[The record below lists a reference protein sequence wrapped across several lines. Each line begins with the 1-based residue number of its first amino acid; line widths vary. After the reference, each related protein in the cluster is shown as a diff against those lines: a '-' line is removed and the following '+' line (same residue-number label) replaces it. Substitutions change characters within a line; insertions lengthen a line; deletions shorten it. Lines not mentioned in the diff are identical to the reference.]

1 MPEQSTSKGADWQPK
16 VTALVPCYNSAAF
29 ITRALESL
37 AAQTWQ
43 NLEILIGEDCS
54 TDNTFEIVAA
64 FAAQHSNVRVLRRNE
79 NLGWLRNA
87 NDLMANAAG
96 ELMFFAFHDDAVEPT
111 YVEKLVA
118 ALRDNPGA
126 VLAYTDMQLFQP
138 DGQEQIKVFYA
149 LASRHGPL
157 ARGLVMGGLV
167 TDWWLPNRG
176 LFRSWAFKRAGG
188 IKPNTE
194 GEFSADWTWL
204 LHLSLF
210 GDFVRVPETLCRKY
224 FQKTSL
230 SRNWAFSAAQRRAL
244 RHAGVREVWNSDL
257 DPLRR
262 AILAAYIGL
271 NLARL
276 GTLWRR
282 AIGSARR

>member
-1 MPEQSTSKGADWQPK
+1 MPTGANWQPK

-29 ITRALESL
+29 VTRALDSL
-37 AAQTWQ
+37 AAQTWP

-54 TDNTFEIVAA
+54 TDDTFEIITA
-64 FAAQHSNVRVLRRNE
+64 FAAARANVRVLRRSE

-87 NDLMANAAG
+87 NDLMANATG
-96 ELMFFAFHDDAVEPT
+96 ELMFFAFHDDAIEPT

-126 VLAYTDMQLFQP
+126 VLAYTDMELFQP
-138 DGQEQIKVFYA
+138 DGQREVKVFDA
-149 LASRHGPL
+149 LANSRSPL
-157 ARGLVMGGLV
+157 TRGLVMGGQV
-167 TDWWLPNRG
+167 MDWWLPNRG
-176 LFRSWAFKRAGG
+176 LFRSWAFERAKG
-188 IKPNTE
+188 IKPNAQ

-204 LHLSLF
+204 LHLSLL

-230 SRNWAFSAAQRRAL
+230 SRNWAFNAAQRRAL
-244 RHAGVREVWNSDL
+244 REAGVREVWNSDL

-271 NLARL
+271 NVTRLA
-276 GTLWRR
+276 TLLRR
-282 AIGSARR
+282 ALRPDEA

>member
-1 MPEQSTSKGADWQPK
+1 MLDQSLPPVAPWQPK

-29 ITRALESL
+29 VTRALDSL
-37 AAQTWQ
+37 AAQTWP

-54 TDNTFEIVAA
+54 TDNTFDIVTA
-64 FAAQHSNVRVLRRNE
+64 FAATRGNVRVLRRSE

-87 NDLMANAAG
+87 NDLMANATG
-96 ELMFFAFHDDAVEPT
+96 ELMFFAFHDDAVEPS

-138 DGQEQIKVFYA
+138 DGSGEIKVFDA
-149 LASRHGPL
+149 LAAAHTPL

-176 LFRSWAFKRAGG
+176 LFRSWAFARAGG
-188 IKPNTE
+188 IKPNAE

-204 LHLSLF
+204 LHLSLL

-230 SRNWAFSAAQRRAL
+230 SRNWAFSPAQRRAL
-244 RHAGVREVWNSDL
+244 RQAGMREVWNSRLDL
-257 DPLRR
+257 PRR
-262 AILAAYIGL
+262 AVLAVYIGL

-276 GTLWRR
+276 GVLWRR
-282 AIGSARR
+282 ATAPTGR

>member
-1 MPEQSTSKGADWQPK
+1 MSRPAAAWQPK

-29 ITRALESL
+29 ISRALDSL
-37 AAQTWQ
+37 AAQTWP

-54 TDNTFEIVAA
+54 TDNTFEIVSA
-64 FAAQHSNVRVLRRNE
+64 FAAARSNVRVLRRGT
-79 NLGWLRNA
+79 NLGWLQNA

-96 ELMFFAFHDDAVEPT
+96 ELMFFAFHDDAIEPT
-111 YVEKLVA
+111 YVEKLVI

-138 DGQEQIKVFYA
+138 DGQEETKVFDA
-149 LASRHGPL
+149 LSGCRTPL

-176 LFRSWAFKRAGG
+176 LFRSWAFERAGG
-188 IKPNTE
+188 IKPNAE

-230 SRNWAFSAAQRRAL
+230 SRNWAYGSAQRRAL
-244 RHAGVREVWNSDL
+244 RRAGVREVWTSHLDL
-257 DPLRR
+257 PRR
-262 AILAAYIGL
+262 AILAAYIWL

-282 AIGSARR
+282 ALGSARR